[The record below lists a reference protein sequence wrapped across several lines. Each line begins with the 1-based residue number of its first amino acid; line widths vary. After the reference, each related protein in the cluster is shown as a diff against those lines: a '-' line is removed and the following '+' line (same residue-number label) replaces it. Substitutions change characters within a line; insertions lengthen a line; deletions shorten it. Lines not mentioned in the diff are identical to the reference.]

1 MKIERLV
8 KKAQKGDKNAF
19 ETLFQNYKEEIYR
32 TAFTYMGTQEDSLDV
47 VQEVAYKAFKSIK
60 FLKEPKYFKT
70 WLIKI
75 VITCSID
82 MLRQHKKVFAL
93 KPEHMELMTIDKK
106 EEDTA
111 LSLYLQT
118 LIEEISEVE
127 KSVVL
132 LKYFHDYTLNEI
144 AITLDIPL
152 GTIKTTLYRAL
163 EKLRKR
169 LNKEEIL

>member
-8 KKAQKGDKNAF
+8 RKAQKGDKNAF
-19 ETLFQNYKEEIYR
+19 EKLFQNYKEEIYR
-32 TAFTYMGTQEDSLDV
+32 TAFIYMRTQEDSLDI

-82 MLRQHKKVFAL
+82 MLRQHNKIFSI
-93 KPEHMELMTIDKK
+93 KPEHMELITIGK
-106 EEDTA
+106 EEDIA

-118 LIEEISEVE
+118 LIEEISETE
-127 KSVVL
+127 KSVIL

-144 AITLDIPL
+144 AITLDMPL

-169 LNKEEIL
+169 LNKEDIL